1 MENKGK
7 FYLTT
12 AIPYASGKPHIGNV
26 YDIVASDAIARFK
39 REQGYD
45 VYFVTGTDEHGQ
57 KVEDLAAAKGVSPKE
72 YVDEVVAVI
81 KDIWALMGASY
92 DKFIRTT
99 DEEHVKCIQKIFTKL
114 YEQGDI
120 YKTTYDGLYCV
131 PCESYFT
138 ETQAPDGICPD
149 CGRPLVHSSE
159 EAYKFRMS
167 KYQERI
173 EKFYEECPDFAVPE
187 SRKKEMINNF
197 IKPGIQD
204 LCVTRST
211 IKWGVPVP
219 FDPKHVVYVWLDAL
233 PNYISALGYDPEN
246 PSELYKKYWPCDL
259 HVIGKDIIRFHMI
272 YWPAFLM
279 ALGEP
284 VPKKIFAHPWILF
297 GGDKMSKSKG
307 NIIYPDDAVNYFGLD
322 AVRYYLLAETPY
334 ASDGSIT
341 YESVISVFNT
351 DLANTLGNLVSRTVS
366 MTKKYFGGVIPAPAE
381 KGERDDEL
389 IAAAKAAYEGFT
401 ENMESYHIADAI
413 ASVFDLL
420 RRANK
425 YVDETTPWSL
435 AKDESKADRLK
446 TVIYNL
452 LESLRISAV
461 LLAPVMPETC
471 EKILHAINAENTGIE
486 CAATFGGLEAGK
498 EVNDVGVLFARI
510 DEAKMLERIAA
521 DNEARKAASAK

>member
-138 ETQAPDGICPD
+138 ETQAPDGVCPD

-219 FDPKHVVYVWLDAL
+219 FDPKHVVYVWLDA
-233 PNYISALGYDPEN
+233 
-246 PSELYKKYWPCDL
+246 
-259 HVIGKDIIRFHMI
+259 
-272 YWPAFLM
+272 
-279 ALGEP
+279 
-284 VPKKIFAHPWILF
+284 
-297 GGDKMSKSKG
+297 
-307 NIIYPDDAVNYFGLD
+307 
-322 AVRYYLLAETPY
+322 
-334 ASDGSIT
+334 
-341 YESVISVFNT
+341 
-351 DLANTLGNLVSRTVS
+351 
-366 MTKKYFGGVIPAPAE
+366 
-381 KGERDDEL
+381 
-389 IAAAKAAYEGFT
+389 
-401 ENMESYHIADAI
+401 
-413 ASVFDLL
+413 
-420 RRANK
+420 
-425 YVDETTPWSL
+425 
-435 AKDESKADRLK
+435 RL
-446 TVIYNL
+446 
-452 LESLRISAV
+452 
-461 LLAPVMPETC
+461 
-471 EKILHAINAENTGIE
+471 
-486 CAATFGGLEAGK
+486 
-498 EVNDVGVLFARI
+498 
-510 DEAKMLERIAA
+510 
-521 DNEARKAASAK
+521 

>member
-1 MENKGK
+1 
-7 FYLTT
+7 
-12 AIPYASGKPHIGNV
+12 
-26 YDIVASDAIARFK
+26 
-39 REQGYD
+39 
-45 VYFVTGTDEHGQ
+45 
-57 KVEDLAAAKGVSPKE
+57 
-72 YVDEVVAVI
+72 
-81 KDIWALMGASY
+81 
-92 DKFIRTT
+92 
-99 DEEHVKCIQKIFTKL
+99 
-114 YEQGDI
+114 
-120 YKTTYDGLYCV
+120 
-131 PCESYFT
+131 
-138 ETQAPDGICPD
+138 
-149 CGRPLVHSSE
+149 
-159 EAYKFRMS
+159 
-167 KYQERI
+167 
-173 EKFYEECPDFAVPE
+173 
-187 SRKKEMINNF
+187 
-197 IKPGIQD
+197 
-204 LCVTRST
+204 
-211 IKWGVPVP
+211 
-219 FDPKHVVYVWLDAL
+219 
-233 PNYISALGYDPEN
+233 
-246 PSELYKKYWPCDL
+246 
-259 HVIGKDIIRFHMI
+259 
-272 YWPAFLM
+272 
-279 ALGEP
+279 
-284 VPKKIFAHPWILF
+284 
-297 GGDKMSKSKG
+297 MSKSKG

-381 KGERDDEL
+381 KGEPDDEL

-435 AKDESKADRLK
+435 AKDETKADRLK

-471 EKILHAINAENTGIE
+471 EKILHAVNAENTGID
-486 CAATFGGLEAGK
+486 CAATFGMLEAGK

-521 DNEARKAASAK
+521 DNEARKAAK

>member
-1 MENKGK
+1 MNNNGK

-26 YDIVASDAIARFK
+26 YDIVAADAIARFK

-72 YVDEVVAVI
+72 YVDEVVATI

-138 ETQAPDGICPD
+138 ETQAPDGVCPD

-297 GGDKMSKSKG
+297 SGDKMSKSKG

-334 ASDGSIT
+334 ASDGNIT

-381 KGERDDEL
+381 KGEPDDEL

-435 AKDESKADRLK
+435 AKDEAKADRLK

-471 EKILHAINAENTGIE
+471 EKILHAVNAENTGID
-486 CAATFGGLEAGK
+486 CAATFGMLEAGK

-521 DNEARKAASAK
+521 DNEARKAAK